1 MSSKSSYYLPGSSD
15 IKNLPEPTWVCED
28 CGGGSWKKIKKGS
41 DVEKYLK
48 FCRCDAEPD
57 VVDAIVEEPVKP
69 PPEEPGDDEEADD
82 DDDQDD
88 AAEPSET
95 NDEAKEEDAEKP
107 PEIPKH
113 LRSRLKPKHHVPR
126 KWNHE
131 ASFIS
136 ED

>member
-57 VVDAIVEEPVKP
+57 AIDTIVEEPVKP
-69 PPEEPGDDEEADD
+69 LPVPEESEESEEAEEAGEDDE
-82 DDDQDD
+82 
-88 AAEPSET
+88 AAEE
-95 NDEAKEEDAEKP
+95 DDAEKP

>member
-1 MSSKSSYYLPGSSD
+1 M
-15 IKNLPEPTWVCED
+15 
-28 CGGGSWKKIKKGS
+28 
-41 DVEKYLK
+41 
-48 FCRCDAEPD
+48 
-57 VVDAIVEEPVKP
+57 
-69 PPEEPGDDEEADD
+69 PEESEES
-82 DDDQDD
+82 DD
-88 AAEPSET
+88 AKEAEE
-95 NDEAKEEDAEKP
+95 DEKAVEEEDAEKP

>member
-1 MSSKSSYYLPGSSD
+1 MSSKSSYYLPGSSGVQ
-15 IKNLPEPTWVCED
+15 NLPEPTWVCED

-57 VVDAIVEEPVKP
+57 ATDAIVEEPVKP
-69 PPEEPGDDEEADD
+69 LPLPEESEEAEDDDE
-82 DDDQDD
+82 
-88 AAEPSET
+88 AAE
-95 NDEAKEEDAEKP
+95 DGEAEEEDAEKP

>member
-15 IKNLPEPTWVCED
+15 VQNLPEPTWVCED

-41 DVEKYLK
+41 EVEKYLK
-48 FCRCDAEPD
+48 FCRCVDAEPD
-57 VVDAIVEEPVKP
+57 VVDAIAEEPVKP
-69 PPEEPGDDEEADD
+69 LPEDPGDDEEAG
-82 DDDQDD
+82 
-88 AAEPSET
+88 E
-95 NDEAKEEDAEKP
+95 DEAVEDGDEEEDAEKP